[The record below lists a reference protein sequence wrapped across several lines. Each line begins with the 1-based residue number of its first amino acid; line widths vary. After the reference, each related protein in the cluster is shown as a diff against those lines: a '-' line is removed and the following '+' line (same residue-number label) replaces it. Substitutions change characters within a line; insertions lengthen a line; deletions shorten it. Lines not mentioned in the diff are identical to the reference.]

1 MPSGLSRESK
11 NPHCPFRRHE
21 KGKMEKGE
29 KVALLAIG
37 VNLLLFAIKYFFSN
51 ISGSIALRADAFHSL
66 SDVVASSTV
75 LAGLVIAKRKSRAFP
90 YGLYKVENLVSVAV
104 AIAILYAG
112 YHIAAEAFRGEA
124 TQLQNVWATI
134 ASILCAMA
142 VALTYS
148 VYAGRVGR
156 RINSPSL
163 IADAKHIGIDM
174 FAGAAVLAGLLG
186 SLAGLHLDRIS
197 AFVVVM
203 IIVWSGVRIFLDGI
217 RVLLDASLDYATLS
231 LAEKLILS
239 EPRVMAIEHL
249 TGRNSGR
256 YKFIEANILVK
267 AHELD
272 KAAFIANRIA
282 ATISKQIKNV
292 DRVLIHFEPSKKETL
307 VYALPLKSPDPPQ
320 LSEHFGEAPCFALIT
335 VGISERRPMKHE
347 ILINPFTDIAQG
359 KGIQVA
365 EFLIQH
371 AVDGVIT
378 RESFSGKGPYY
389 VFANAAVDSFQTRA
403 ETPEKALAELG
414 LIVAE
419 SEPHEA

>member
-1 MPSGLSRESK
+1 
-11 NPHCPFRRHE
+11 
-21 KGKMEKGE
+21 MEKGE

-320 LSEHFGEAPCFALIT
+320 LSEHFGEAPCFVLIT